1 MLSRVAI
8 VNRGEA
14 AMRLIRAVREL
25 NHEHGSVIRTIALH
39 TEGERRAMFVRE
51 ADEAVCI
58 GSALA
63 PSPYLDHQELAR
75 ALRASRADAAWV
87 GWGFVAEDPAFAEL
101 CEQMGVVFVGPPA
114 EVMRRLGDK
123 ISAKLLASQAG
134 LPVAPWSGGPVDTP
148 QDAIAY
154 GRRVGYPLMIE
165 ARAGGGERGIR
176 TVDSEAE
183 IVSAFERAGAEAL
196 RSFGDATLFIDRR
209 MSGVRHAQVQLVAD
223 NYGQVWAPGVRDC
236 SIQRRNQKLIEE
248 SRSPALDDEQAQ
260 LLQTAAI
267 NLARAA
273 GYRGAGTVEFLY
285 RPNDIEFTFLGV
297 NPRLQV
303 EHPVTE
309 VTAGVDLV
317 KLQLHIAAGGR
328 LEGEPPVSRGHAI
341 EARLNAEDPEA
352 GFAPAPRTVE
362 LFSLPTGPGIRVDTG
377 VCEGDSVPAEYD
389 SMIAKVIASGR
400 DRTEARARLRRALED
415 TTIVLRGGMTN
426 KSFLLDLLDRPEL
439 IAGDVDTDWLDGLLA
454 SGSFAAPR
462 YADVAL
468 VSAAIEGYD
477 AEEEVE
483 RRGFYASASRGRPR
497 ATHEVGR
504 VFELRHLRHTY
515 RVEVAQLSPTRYR
528 IKVDGCA
535 FDVNVERFRGFE
547 SRLEIGARTFRAIS
561 LSHGPERI
569 VEVDGVS
576 HRVSRDEGGLVRAPT
591 PALVVNVRVG
601 AGDEIEAGAPIAVLE
616 SMKMETT
623 VVAPHA
629 GRVRDVLVAANVHVD
644 AGAPLVRITPRGVQ
658 AVDALEGARIQFDF
672 VTPEEDPAA
681 RSRAHLA
688 VLRSL
693 LMGFDVAPREARALV
708 DEFERARE
716 KLAPDDPELLNGEL
730 SLLKTFAELCEL
742 SHNLPADQEEED
754 ERVHSPREHFRSY
767 LRSLDCDREG
777 LPERFRARLRRVL
790 IHYGVSDLDRS
801 PELEE
806 AVYRVF
812 LAHERAPSQLPAVLA
827 LLDRRLRHADELVD
841 PLREKLR
848 ETLDRL
854 IVATQVRYP
863 VVGELA
869 RTARFR
875 LFDQPLIEQARAQVF
890 ADAREQLSYLDAE
903 PDADDYADRIQSLVS
918 SPQPLMGL
926 LAERLASPVKGHEP
940 MLEVLA
946 RRYYKIRQL
955 EEVSSFRADGQQ
967 FVTADYMLAGERV
980 RLIATLADV
989 SELSAAASAV
999 ARLVSE
1005 VPDPTNVVVDLYLSW
1020 SDPPADPDVM
1030 VEELGGLIGRTGFP
1044 RRVLQVAVAVSSLS
1058 SADIHH
1064 FTFRPAE
1071 KGLQEDRVIRGLHP
1085 MMARRLQFERLSN
1098 FEVTRLP
1105 SLDGVYLFRCVA
1117 RANAADERL
1126 VALAEVR
1133 DLSPSRDASGRLLAI
1148 PELERVLGA
1157 CLEGMRNFQ
1166 AHRPP
1171 RKRLHSNRVFLYV
1184 SSPVELPLD
1193 DLLGVA
1199 SRLAPLTAG
1208 LGLEEVLAHARIP
1221 QPPSNEA
1228 REMALCFSYQPATG
1242 VALRIT
1248 EPPVE
1253 PLPALDGYDQKVLQ
1267 SRLRGAVY
1275 PYELIPL
1282 LTRLGGQFTEY
1293 DLGEDGRLL
1302 PVERPYGDNRAGIVV
1317 GVVSTV
1323 TPGYPE
1329 GMVRV
1334 ALFGDP
1340 TRALG
1345 AIAEPE
1351 CRRIVA
1357 ALDLAE
1363 EMSVPVEW
1371 IALSSGAK
1379 ISMDS
1384 GTENMD
1390 WVSRVLRRLITFT
1403 QIGGEVNIVVA
1414 GINVGAQPYWNAE
1427 ATMLM
1432 HTRGILVM
1440 TPDSAMVLTGKLSL
1454 NYSGGVSAEDN
1465 FGIGGYDRIMGPN
1478 GQGQYWARDLAA
1490 GFDILFAHYDHTYV
1504 APGERFPRRAR
1515 TADPF
1520 DRDICEYSHG
1530 DVASDFVKVGDIF
1543 SNETN
1548 PDRKK
1553 PFEIRTVMRSAID
1566 QDHEPLERWAG
1577 MANADTAVVFDAHL
1591 GGYPVTLLGIESRNL
1606 VRHGFLPADGP
1617 DQWTAGTLFPL
1628 SSKKLARAINA
1639 ASGNRPVVVLANLSG
1654 FDGSPESMRS
1664 LQLEYGAE
1672 IGRAVVN
1679 FDGPI
1684 VFCVVSRYH
1693 GGAFVVFSAALNDNL
1708 EVIAVEGSYASVI
1721 GGAPAAGVVFAREV
1735 KTRTDADSRMTGLE
1749 DRLAAADA
1757 DERAGLRA
1765 EMADLRAAIRSEKV
1779 GEIAAEFDAVHS
1791 IQRALETRSVHAII
1805 PPDRVRPYLI
1815 EAVER
1820 GIARTLELTTTP
1832 GATTGS
1838 RT

>member
-1 MLSRVAI
+1 MFSRIAI

-25 NHEHGSVIRTIALH
+25 NHEHGFGIQTIALH

-58 GSALA
+58 GSAV
-63 PSPYLDHQELAR
+63 PPNPYLDHEELAR
-75 ALRASRADAAWV
+75 ALRVSRADAAWV
-87 GWGFVAEDPAFAEL
+87 GWGFVAEDSDFAAL
-101 CEQMGVVFVGPPA
+101 CAGMGVVFVGPPA

-134 LPVAPWSGGPVDTP
+134 LPVALPVAPWSGGPVDTP
-148 QDAIAY
+148 
-154 GRRVGYPLMIE
+154 
-165 ARAGGGERGIR
+165 
-176 TVDSEAE
+176 VDSDA
-183 IVSAFERAGAEAL
+183 AAEAL
-196 RSFGDATLFIDRR
+196 RSFGDPTLFVERR
-209 MSGVRHAQVQLVAD
+209 MTGLRHVEVQLVAD
-223 NYGQVWAPGVRDC
+223 NYGQVWALGVRDC
-236 SIQRRNQKLIEE
+236 SVRRRNQKLIEE
-248 SRSPALDDEQAQ
+248 SRSTTLDDEQAQ
-260 LLQTAAI
+260 ILRTAAI

-285 RPNDIEFTFLGV
+285 RSNEKEFTFLEI
-297 NPRLQV
+297 NTRLQV

-317 KLQLHIAAGGR
+317 KLQLHVAAGGR
-328 LEGEPPVSRGHAI
+328 LEGEPPVSGGHAI

-352 GFAPAPRTVE
+352 GFAPAPGTVE

-377 VCEGDSVPAEYD
+377 VCEGDIVPAEYD

-400 DRTEARARLRRALED
+400 DRKEARARLRRALED

-426 KSFLLDLLDRPEL
+426 KSFLLDLLDHPEF
-439 IAGDVDTDWLDGLLA
+439 IAGNVDTGWLDGLLE
-454 SGSFAAPR
+454 SGSFASPR

-468 VSAAIEGYD
+468 ASAAIEDYD

-483 RRGFYASASRGRPR
+483 RRGFYVSASRGRPQ
-497 ATHEVGR
+497 AAHEVGR
-504 VFELRHLRHTY
+504 VFEFRHRRRTY
-515 RVEVAQLSPTRYR
+515 RLDVAQVSPSSYR
-528 IKVDGCA
+528 IKVDGCS
-535 FDVNVERFRGFE
+535 FVVKVERFRGFE
-547 SRLEIGARTFRAIS
+547 SRLEIGARAFRAVS
-561 LSHGPERI
+561 LLHGPERI

-576 HRVSRDEGGLVRAPT
+576 HRVSRDEGGLVRAST
-591 PALVVNVRVG
+591 PALVVAVRVV
-601 AGDEIEAGAPIAVLE
+601 AGDEIEAGAPVAVLE

-623 VVAPHA
+623 MVASHA

-644 AGAPLVRITPRGVQ
+644 AGAPLVRITPRGGQ
-658 AVDALEGARIQFDF
+658 AMDAPEGTRIRFDF
-672 VTPEEDPAA
+672 VTPEEDSAA

-688 VLRSL
+688 ALRSL
-693 LMGFDVAPREARALV
+693 LMGFDVAPQEARALV

-716 KLAPDDPELLNGEL
+716 ELAPDDPELLSGEL
-730 SLLKTFAELCEL
+730 SLLKTFADMCEL
-742 SHNLPADQEEED
+742 SHNLPADQQEED

-767 LRSLDCDREG
+767 LRSLDCEREG
-777 LPERFRARLRRVL
+777 LPERFRARLRGVL

-841 PLREKLR
+841 PLRERLR

-854 IVATQVRYP
+854 IVATQLRYP

-869 RTARFR
+869 RSVRFR
-875 LFDQPLIEQARAQVF
+875 LFDQPLIEQARERVF
-890 ADAREQLSYLDAE
+890 GDVRGQLGYLDEHPGAE
-903 PDADDYADRIQSLVS
+903 DYADRIQSLVS

-926 LAERLASPVKGHEP
+926 LAERLAGSVVGPEP

-946 RRYYKIRQL
+946 RRYYKIRRL
-955 EEVSSFRADGQQ
+955 EEVSSFSADGQQ
-967 FVTADYMLAGERV
+967 FVTADYMLAGEPV
-980 RLIATLADV
+980 RLIATLADM

-1005 VPDPTNVVVDLYLSW
+1005 VPDPTRVVVDFYLTW
-1020 SDPPADPDVM
+1020 RDPPADLDVM
-1030 VEELGGLIGRTGFP
+1030 VEELRGVIARGGLPP
-1044 RRVLQVAVAVSSLS
+1044 RVPQVAVAVSSLS

-1064 FTFRPAE
+1064 FTFRPTDE
-1071 KGLQEDRVIRGLHP
+1071 GLQEERVIRGLHP
-1085 MMARRLQFERLSN
+1085 MMARRLQFERLAN

-1105 SLDGVYLFRCVA
+1105 SLDDVYLFRCVA

-1133 DLSPSRDASGRLLAI
+1133 DLSPSRDASGCLLAI

-1157 CLEGMRNFQ
+1157 CLEGMRSFQ

-1199 SRLAPLTAG
+1199 STLAPLTAG

-1221 QPPSNEA
+1221 RPPSNEI

-1242 VALRIT
+1242 VSLRVT

-1253 PLPALDGYDQKVLQ
+1253 PLPALEAYDQKVLQ

-1282 LTRLGGQFTEY
+1282 LTRSGGQFTEY

-1302 PVERPYGDNRAGIVV
+1302 PVERPCGENRAGIVV
-1317 GVVSTV
+1317 GVVSTI

-1345 AIAEPE
+1345 SIAEPE

-1363 EMSVPVEW
+1363 EMCVPVEW

-1390 WVSRVLRRLITFT
+1390 WVSRVLRRLINFT
-1403 QIGGEVNIVVA
+1403 QTGGEVNIVVA

-1504 APGERFPRRAR
+1504 ASGQRFPRRAR

-1520 DRDICEYSHG
+1520 DRDVCEYPHSHVSG
-1530 DVASDFVKVGDIF
+1530 FRKVGDIF

-1553 PFEIRTVMRSAID
+1553 PFDIRTVMRSAVD

-1606 VRHGFLPADGP
+1606 IRH
-1617 DQWTAGTLFPL
+1617 
-1628 SSKKLARAINA
+1628 
-1639 ASGNRPVVVLANLSG
+1639 
-1654 FDGSPESMRS
+1654 
-1664 LQLEYGAE
+1664 
-1672 IGRAVVN
+1672 
-1679 FDGPI
+1679 
-1684 VFCVVSRYH
+1684 
-1693 GGAFVVFSAALNDNL
+1693 
-1708 EVIAVEGSYASVI
+1708 
-1721 GGAPAAGVVFAREV
+1721 
-1735 KTRTDADSRMTGLE
+1735 
-1749 DRLAAADA
+1749 
-1757 DERAGLRA
+1757 
-1765 EMADLRAAIRSEKV
+1765 
-1779 GEIAAEFDAVHS
+1779 
-1791 IQRALETRSVHAII
+1791 
-1805 PPDRVRPYLI
+1805 
-1815 EAVER
+1815 
-1820 GIARTLELTTTP
+1820 
-1832 GATTGS
+1832 
-1838 RT
+1838 